1 MDSLDCKSQGVLY
14 TLFEYPSLTKSKL
27 ILIGQSQIVVAFW
40 LVNDSRKWFSLKM
53 HMGLLVISS
62 IAVIVMVYH
71 GVVSWNK
78 TEIAK

>member
-1 MDSLDCKSQGVLY
+1 
-14 TLFEYPSLTKSKL
+14 
-27 ILIGQSQIVVAFW
+27 
-40 LVNDSRKWFSLKM
+40 M